1 MSAAEALVVG
11 EALIDVV
18 HAADGSV
25 TSRPGGSPANVAV
38 GLARLGVRTELLTT
52 LGPDR
57 HGDALR
63 AHLGD
68 AAVGLRA
75 PTAPPPAV
83 TSTARAVLDRRGAAE
98 YTFDLDWDP
107 GPIRSGDVRLLHTGS
122 IAMMVEP
129 GASQVEAAFA
139 AAGPGTILSVDP
151 NVRPSLGLAPGEV
164 RARIE
169 RLASRAH
176 VLKLSDEDLSWVLP
190 DLSTDRA
197 LDHLHAAGAALVFM
211 TRGADG
217 CTLSTPTF
225 RADLEAPPAAVMDTI
240 GAGDSF
246 MAGLLWAILDS
257 DGAQDL
263 LDRSPSRSHLESWAR
278 IAMRCAAITV
288 GRAGAQPP
296 WAAELAATD
305 HDGTTSSVPE
315 AISTTAVQPGPL
327 RARRGSE

>member
-11 EALIDVV
+11 EVLIDVV

-83 TSTARAVLDRRGAAE
+83 TSTARAVLDGRGAAE

-107 GPIRSGDVRLLHTGS
+107 GAFHSGDVRLLHTGS

-139 AAGPGTILSVDP
+139 AASPGTVLSVDP

-164 RARIE
+164 RDRIE
-169 RLASRAH
+169 RIAPHAH
-176 VLKLSDEDLSWVLP
+176 VLKLSDEDLAWVHP
-190 DLSTDRA
+190 DLGIDQA
-197 LDHLHAAGAALVFM
+197 LDRLHDAGATLVVL
-211 TRGADG
+211 TRGAGG
-217 CTLSTPTF
+217 CTLSTAVA
-225 RADLEAPPAAVMDTI
+225 RGDLAAPPATVVDTI

-246 MAGLLWAILDS
+246 MAGLLWAILES
-257 DGAQDL
+257 DGAREL
-263 LDRSPSRSHLESWAR
+263 LDRAPTWPRLETWAR
-278 IAMRCAAITV
+278 TAMRCAAITV

-327 RARRGSE
+327 KARRGSE